1 MLCQQRQRGGL
12 LHRNRE
18 VFIRT
23 LAAYD
28 IAALMDYGGLS
39 LHEACEA
46 VVMELACAGRQRRL
60 DCRRS

>member
-1 MLCQQRQRGGL
+1 
-12 LHRNRE
+12 

-46 VVMELACAGRQRRL
+46 VVMENCLRWAVAAA
-60 DCRRS
+60 